1 MKLVY
6 ICSPF
11 AGDIESNVRFARAA
25 CLYAASQGY
34 APVAVHL
41 LYPQILDDN
50 IPTQREIGIRIGL
63 RVMASCDE
71 LWICGSRISH
81 GMSCEITEA
90 ERIGIP
96 VRSLSTEQIQG
107 GCHMKQMPYDA
118 IEREIMPEEK
128 PSPDMKLQL

>member
-6 ICSPF
+6 ICSPY
-11 AGDIESNVRFARAA
+11 AGDVENNIRFAKAA
-25 CLYAASQGY
+25 CLYAAEHGC

-50 IPTQREIGIRIGL
+50 VPAQREIGIQMGL
-63 RVMASCDE
+63 RVLASCDE

-81 GMSCEITEA
+81 GMSCEIIEA

-96 VRSLSTEQIQG
+96 VRSLSAEQIQG
-107 GCHMKQMPYDA
+107 GCHMKQVSYDD
-118 IEREIMPEEK
+118 IEREILPEET
-128 PSPDMKLQL
+128 PSPGLKLQL